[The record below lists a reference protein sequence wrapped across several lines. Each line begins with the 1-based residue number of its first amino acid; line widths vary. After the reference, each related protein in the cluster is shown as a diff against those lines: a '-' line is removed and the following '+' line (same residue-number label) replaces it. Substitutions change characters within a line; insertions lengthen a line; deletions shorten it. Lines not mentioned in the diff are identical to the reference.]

1 MTDKC
6 IGIIAEYN
14 PFHNGHAHHL
24 REAKRVS
31 GAEHAIVCM
40 SASFVQRGEPACAD
54 KFTRARWA
62 LMNGADMVIELPD
75 ALSCSNAERFAF
87 GGVKLLSATG
97 LVSGVCFGSESG
109 DCDRLIEAA
118 SAVPDPTVIK
128 AELDKGKSYPSAL
141 SSALSAAG
149 VDISVT
155 SPNDLLGIEYIR
167 AAKRINPSL
176 SVYAVRRVG
185 PSYNDSGSIE
195 KYASASAIRSRFG
208 SGRYQDVYASMPSD
222 VCRCIAAAA
231 ANGTFPA
238 AMDNLSDSILYTL
251 RKLGASGISELA
263 EVSEGLENPL
273 FAAALK
279 ASCGT
284 DIPAI
289 VKSKRYTH
297 AKLRRILVNSL
308 LGTTKELQNLA
319 VNVSDSLFI
328 RVLGVRRESKLLSEL
343 GRSASLPIVTRRA
356 DINKLPSNAVRI
368 FDHTSLASSIRAL
381 ACPQDKSGSDEFS
394 SALIMV

>member
-24 REAKRVS
+24 REAKRIS

-97 LVSGVCFGSESG
+97 LVSGICFGSESG

-155 SPNDLLGIEYIR
+155 SP
-167 AAKRINPSL
+167 K
-176 SVYAVRRVG
+176 
-185 PSYNDSGSIE
+185 
-195 KYASASAIRSRFG
+195 
-208 SGRYQDVYASMPSD
+208 
-222 VCRCIAAAA
+222 
-231 ANGTFPA
+231 
-238 AMDNLSDSILYTL
+238 
-251 RKLGASGISELA
+251 
-263 EVSEGLENPL
+263 
-273 FAAALK
+273 
-279 ASCGT
+279 
-284 DIPAI
+284 
-289 VKSKRYTH
+289 
-297 AKLRRILVNSL
+297 
-308 LGTTKELQNLA
+308 
-319 VNVSDSLFI
+319 
-328 RVLGVRRESKLLSEL
+328 
-343 GRSASLPIVTRRA
+343 
-356 DINKLPSNAVRI
+356 
-368 FDHTSLASSIRAL
+368 
-381 ACPQDKSGSDEFS
+381 
-394 SALIMV
+394 